1 MRNTHE
7 NRAANPPPAGD
18 LVRAIRTGRMSYPMR
33 RLLRLNSKP
42 NLIACLAAVT
52 LPLAGCAT
60 APRQMS
66 PTVMALP
73 APGEGFVLFQQHDA
87 VCRQFAAERSSRA
100 VGLIAARGAA
110 AGAGVGAAAG
120 ALIGTASGRA
130 GGGAAIGAGV
140 GLVAGLLHG
149 SARAGARAAATQRA
163 YDMSYTQC
171 MVANGERIQPPV
183 VAARVIYAPP
193 PRALV
198 IYPAPYPQPP
208 AP

>member
-1 MRNTHE
+1 
-7 NRAANPPPAGD
+7 
-18 LVRAIRTGRMSYPMR
+18 MR
-33 RLLRLNSKP
+33 RLPRPNSKP

-52 LPLAGCAT
+52 LPLAGCAST
-60 APRQMS
+60 PRQMS

-87 VCRQFAAERSSRA
+87 VCRQFAAERSSPA
-100 VGLIAARGAA
+100 PAGQAAARGAA

-120 ALIGTASGRA
+120 ALIGTGSGHA
-130 GGGAAIGAGV
+130 GGGAAVGAGV

-149 SARAGARAAATQRA
+149 LARAGARAAATQRA

-171 MVANGERIQPPV
+171 MVANGERIQPPA

-198 IYPAPYPQPP
+198 IYPTPYPPPP

>member
-1 MRNTHE
+1 
-7 NRAANPPPAGD
+7 
-18 LVRAIRTGRMSYPMR
+18 MR
-33 RLLRLNSKP
+33 RLLRLTSKP
-42 NLIACLAAVT
+42 NLIACVAAAA
-52 LPLAGCAT
+52 LPLAGCAST
-60 APRQMS
+60 PRQMS

-87 VCRQFAAERSSRA
+87 VCRQFAAEHINSEPP
-100 VGLIAARGAA
+100 GQTAARGAA
-110 AGAGVGAAAG
+110 VGAGVGAATG
-120 ALIGTASGRA
+120 ALIGTASGHA
-130 GGGAAIGAGV
+130 GNGAAVGAGV

-171 MVANGERIQPPV
+171 MVANGERIQPPAV
-183 VAARVIYAPP
+183 ARVIYVPP

-198 IYPAPYPQPP
+198 VYPSPYPPP